1 MAVVN
6 TLAYY
11 DAATIKLE
19 ESFIVLAHGIDL
31 IKLFL
36 KLHHLVDVSHICL
49 GEVKRKDLAYK
60 KRVSHF
66 HTKKIMS
73 DVKLAVFSQKEPR
86 R

>member
-1 MAVVN
+1 VVN

-11 DAATIKLE
+11 DTATIKLE

-36 KLHHLVDVSHICL
+36 KLDHLVDVSHICL

-60 KRVSHF
+60 KRVSDF
-66 HTKKIMS
+66 HTKKLCQM
-73 DVKLAVFSQKEPR
+73 
-86 R
+86 